1 MKKNDPNGRQAMTAI
16 KEFERLE
23 ALGLWRETENA
34 QRREVVIS
42 FGEASLVLSDINN
55 RPLAH
60 WSLAAIEHK
69 GSSDNGSIFSV
80 DEFGEETLEIDD
92 PTMIAAIGKV
102 RASIDATRPHPGR
115 LRWFISAITLLLF
128 LGFALFWLPNA
139 LTKYAA
145 SIVPETKSA
154 QIGESLIKS
163 IQKTTG
169 SVCSTPAG
177 ERALRRFEERVTDTA
192 NSRVRILEMGT
203 RPSVH
208 LPGRNILL
216 NHRLTTQSSDANLLA
231 GYAIL
236 ERAAAEEETPLLD
249 LFNFIGIRKTLGFLG
264 TGDISDSDLEA
275 FADWRLFGP
284 QADPSMNTLLQL
296 FTAAK
301 VPFSAYATHAQ
312 DDDLINAQDLAAED
326 YGPILSDND
335 WISLQEI
342 CDD

>member
-1 MKKNDPNGRQAMTAI
+1 MTAI

-23 ALGLWRETENA
+23 ALGLWRETANA

-42 FGEASLVLSDINN
+42 FGDSTLILSDINN
-55 RPLAH
+55 SPLAH
-60 WSLAAIEHK
+60 WSLAAIEYK
-69 GSSDNGSIFSV
+69 GSAENGSIFSV
-80 DEFGEETLEIDD
+80 DDLGEETLEIDD
-92 PTMIAAIGKV
+92 STMIAAIGKV

-128 LGFALFWLPNA
+128 LGVTIFWLPNA

-145 SIVPETKSA
+145 SIVPESKSV
-154 QIGESLIKS
+154 QIGDSLIKS

-169 SVCSTPAG
+169 SICSTPSG
-177 ERALRRFEERVTDTA
+177 ERALRRFEDRVIGA
-192 NSRVRILEMGT
+192 PSNRVRILEMGT

-208 LPGRNILL
+208 LPGGNILL

-231 GYAIL
+231 GYAIM
-236 ERAAAEEETPLLD
+236 ERAAEDEKTPLLD

-264 TGDISDSDLEA
+264 TGGIGNADLEA

-284 QADPSMNTLLQL
+284 HSDPSMHTMLEL
-296 FTAAK
+296 FTLAK
-301 VPFSAYATHAQ
+301 VPFSAYATHAKN
-312 DDDLINAQDLAAED
+312 DELLRAQDLSPEQYD
-326 YGPILSDND
+326 PILSDND

-342 CDD
+342 CGS